1 MPHHVLSK
9 DEVHANMQRREHAR
23 DFIQIRMQTE
33 GYEPSDTEVL
43 EHLNL
48 WNWSDAPMYD
58 RVDEKV
64 AYTS

>member
-1 MPHHVLSK
+1 MNVGGRTTRVEVSMPHHVLSK

-43 EHLNL
+43 GHLNL
-48 WNWSDAPMYD
+48 
-58 RVDEKV
+58 
-64 AYTS
+64 